1 MKNII
6 TATTMAIVL
15 TFGATLA
22 NAGIIVTDRAE
33 GIIVTDRAE
42 QPCTSVN
49 KEGIIV
55 TDFVGVFRAILGII
69 VTDAP
74 EKECSSIS
82 RDRNGIIV
90 TDRADGIIV
99 TDRGGIIVTD

>member
-6 TATTMAIVL
+6 TTATMAIVL
-15 TFGATLA
+15 TFGATFA

-42 QPCTSVN
+42 QRCTSVN

-74 EKECSSIS
+74 EKECSPS